1 MEHSQQISIRIM
13 SRVIRNNGMQRSKGN
28 ARLESKDMLRSK
40 WVRGSKVPPESRM
53 TKGERPNKGKPMSL
67 TAMRQLIRRANT
79 TSSKLR
85 LTNIVMKLEH
95 TESNGIISTIHSM
108 RSTRRSQKRLEI
120 SGRSKA

>member
-1 MEHSQQISIRIM
+1 MKHSQQISIRIM
-13 SRVIRNNGMQRSKGN
+13 SKVIRNNEKLRSKGN
-28 ARLESKDMLRSK
+28 AKLEKSKR
-40 WVRGSKVPPESRM
+40 VRWSKVPPEWWM
-53 TKGERPNKGKPMSL
+53 TKGKRPNKGKPMSL
-67 TAMRQLIRRANT
+67 TAMRQLIRRVNT

-95 TESNGIISTIHSM
+95 TESKGIISTVHSM